1 VVKSLGALIS
11 APPEGRLDA
20 ASAGSRVAGKTK
32 AEGGA
37 TMADSEIVFET
48 MGRVALIRL
57 NRPQQLNAL
66 TYAMLAEIR
75 RRVAEAEQD
84 PEVTAIAFVG
94 EGRGFCSGLD
104 AEVLRATTQAGET
117 GGGGA
122 ARAPDARAD
131 PPGMFSYLTQVSKP
145 VISAV
150 NGVAAG
156 GGFILA
162 MMSDLRFGSEAAS
175 FTTVFS
181 KRGLI
186 AEHGAS
192 WLLPRLVG
200 PGRALDML
208 WSSRRVGAEEALRI
222 GLLDRVFPPDE
233 LLPALVDYVGDLAA
247 QVSPGAIAVMK
258 SQVYR
263 HLSDA
268 MGPSLADA
276 DRLTQAQL
284 KHPDAYEGAMSLIER
299 RAPNFQPWTGETR

>member
-1 VVKSLGALIS
+1 
-11 APPEGRLDA
+11 
-20 ASAGSRVAGKTK
+20 
-32 AEGGA
+32 
-37 TMADSEIVFET
+37 MADAEILFET

-57 NRPQQLNAL
+57 NRPPQLNAL
-66 TYAMLAEIR
+66 TYRMLADIR
-75 RRVAEAEQD
+75 RLVGEAEKD

-104 AEVLRATTQAGET
+104 AEVLRQTTAAGESRPSDRT
-117 GGGGA
+117 GA
-122 ARAPDARAD
+122 ERAETARAD
-131 PPGMFSYLTQVSKP
+131 PPGMFSYLPFVSKP

-192 WLLPRLVG
+192 WVLPRLVG
-200 PGRALDML
+200 PSRAMDLL
-208 WSSRRVGAEEALRI
+208 WSSRRVTADEALRI
-222 GLLDRVFPPDE
+222 GLLDRVVPQE
-233 LLPALVDYVGDLAA
+233 ALLESLVAYVDDLAA
-247 QVSPGAIAVMK
+247 QISPSAIAVIK
-258 SQVYR
+258 SQVWR
-263 HLSDA
+263 HLSEPLLPA
-268 MGPSLADA
+268 LADA

-284 KHPDAYEGAMSLIER
+284 KHPDAYEGAMALIER
-299 RAPNFQPWTGETR
+299 RAPNFQPWTGAGS

>member
-1 VVKSLGALIS
+1 MS
-11 APPEGRLDA
+11 DA
-20 ASAGSRVAGKTK
+20 
-32 AEGGA
+32 
-37 TMADSEIVFET
+37 EILFET

-57 NRPQQLNAL
+57 NRPAALNAL
-66 TYAMLAEIR
+66 TYRMLADIR
-75 RRVAEAEQD
+75 RLVGEAEKD

-104 AEVLRATTQAGET
+104 AEVLRQTTAAGESR
-117 GGGGA
+117 A
-122 ARAPDARAD
+122 AVPAAATPARAD
-131 PPGMFSYLTQVSKP
+131 PPGMFSYLPRISKP

-156 GGFILA
+156 GGFVLA
-162 MMSDLRFGSEAAS
+162 MMSDLRFGSDSAS

-192 WLLPRLVG
+192 WMLPRLVG
-200 PGRALDML
+200 ASRALDLL
-208 WSSRRVGAEEALRI
+208 WSSRRVHAEEALRI
-222 GLLDRVFPPDE
+222 GLLDRIFPADE
-233 LLPALVDYVGDLAA
+233 LLAGLVAYVDELAA
-247 QVSPGAIAVMK
+247 SVSPSAIAVMK

-268 MGPSLADA
+268 MEPALADA
-276 DRLTQAQL
+276 DRLTAAQL

-299 RAPNFQPWTGETR
+299 RAPKFQPWTGAAS

>member
-1 VVKSLGALIS
+1 MS
-11 APPEGRLDA
+11 DA
-20 ASAGSRVAGKTK
+20 
-32 AEGGA
+32 
-37 TMADSEIVFET
+37 EILFET

-57 NRPQQLNAL
+57 NRPQALNAL
-66 TYAMLAEIR
+66 TYAMLADIR
-75 RRVAEAEQD
+75 RLVAEAEKD

-104 AEVLRATTQAGET
+104 AEVLRQTTAAGESRPR
-117 GGGGA
+117 GEGSA
-122 ARAPDARAD
+122 EADAQRANPD
-131 PPGMFSYLTQVSKP
+131 PPGMFSYLPRVSKP

-156 GGFILA
+156 GGFVLA
-162 MMSDLRFGSEAAS
+162 MMSDLRFGSDAAS

-186 AEHGAS
+186 AEHGTS

-200 PGRALDML
+200 ASRALDLL
-208 WSSRRVGAEEALRI
+208 WSSRRVHADEALRI
-222 GLLDRVFPPDE
+222 GLLDRVFPAEGLLAGLVAYVDE
-233 LLPALVDYVGDLAA
+233 LAA
-247 QVSPGAIAVMK
+247 NVSPSAIAVMK

-268 MGPSLADA
+268 MLPSLADA

-284 KHPDAYEGAMSLIER
+284 KHPDALEGAMSLIER
-299 RAPNFQPWTGETR
+299 RPPRFQPWTGAAS